1 MRRALVMAMLLSHV
15 HAWPA
20 DAQRPEHT
28 TANGR
33 AATAPAEVLT
43 PQQWRQVDEA
53 VERAL
58 VWLAAQ
64 QQANG
69 SFPSQDV
76 AQPAVT
82 SLAVMAFLAHGHVP
96 GEGPYGRPLERA
108 IEFVLD
114 CQKPSGL
121 IALRAPETR
130 TIPRDGPDPI
140 AITTTYNHA
149 IAGLM
154 LSEAY
159 GNYRGRDSE
168 RMQLVIRAAIDATLT
183 IQNWQRRPADDGG
196 WGYLK
201 PVFGIEADMSV
212 VGWHLQFLR
221 AAANAGF
228 DVPKDAI
235 DRAVAFVRRNFHPGY
250 GTFIYRVGSP
260 SRSRA
265 MAGEGV
271 LALSHAGLHNSDEA
285 RAAAQWIL
293 DRGFHEYNGSISTAY
308 TQANQDRYHYSLF
321 HCSQAMY
328 QLGGRYWQEFFPPA
342 VSTLV
347 AHQSADGS
355 WARERD
361 FDNQYG
367 NAYTTALV
375 VISLGAPNELLSIYQ
390 R

>member
-1 MRRALVMAMLLSHV
+1 MVRAFVCAV
-15 HAWPA
+15 VVVPA
-20 DAQRPEHT
+20 GAGSVDAQSAGRRFDRPT
-28 TANGR
+28 SG
-33 AATAPAEVLT
+33 AEVLT
-43 PQQWRQVDEA
+43 AEEWRAVDAA
-53 VERAL
+53 VGRAL
-58 VWLAAQ
+58 VWLARQ
-64 QQANG
+64 QQSDG
-69 SFPSQDV
+69 SFPSLDI

-82 SLAVMAFLAHGHVP
+82 ALAVMAFLAHGHVP
-96 GEGPYGRPLERA
+96 GEGPYGHQLEQG
-108 IEFVLD
+108 IEFVVG

-121 IALRAPETR
+121 IALEAPQSP
-130 TIPRDGPDPI
+130 TIPRDGPDQI

-159 GNYRGRDSE
+159 GNYRGRDVA
-168 RMQLVIRAAIDATLT
+168 RMQRVIAEAIDATLT
-183 IQNWQRRPADDGG
+183 IQGWPRRPADDGG

-201 PVFGIEADMSV
+201 PVFGIEADLSV

-265 MAGEGV
+265 LAGEGV
-271 LALSHAGLHNSDEA
+271 LALSHAGLHNSPEA
-285 RAAAQWIL
+285 HTAAQWIL
-293 DRGFHEYNGSISTAY
+293 DRGFHEYNGSISPVY
-308 TQANQDRYHYSLF
+308 TLANQDRYHYSLF

-328 QLGGRYWQEFFPPA
+328 QLGGPYWEKFFPP
-342 VSTLV
+342 VVNTLL
-347 AHQSADGS
+347 ASQSPDGS

-361 FDNQYG
+361 FDSQYG

-375 VISLGAPNELLSIYQ
+375 LISLSAPNELVSIYQ